1 MAQGDLVHGRFSKHF
16 KKGGATEKA
25 TYIPKSNIKALT
37 TTYGNTIKGKDLLDG
52 AYTTRKDIRKDPKMI
67 RSIFEEEYFEEFGE
81 GGGIQ
86 MGLIYR
92 VDGKDYLF
100 TSQKQNYQGNYD
112 LWEAYEI
119 VYDNYEGE
127 KHVNYE
133 KTKTSSRLKYFPSN
147 VKVKNVSV
155 EYFKK
160 GGGINNYAKGGWVLY
175 DEDTQKLIKKY
186 KTEAEA
192 KADLYEYYGNANIVK
207 ESVWNKTT
215 EPKVDRFMFEEEM
228 YEFKKGGK
236 TPKDFENLIYGV
248 KVIETIGNKTNE
260 VIVAMFQEKFER
272 DAFLLK
278 REERKARRISA
289 SSKEIPNY
297 DYQIIPINPY

>member
-1 MAQGDLVHGRFSKHF
+1 LSYDLIEKTKAY
-16 KKGGATEKA
+16 KKGGGVDNQF
-25 TYIPKSNIKALT
+25 YIGQSIILST
-37 TTYGNTIKGKDLLDG
+37 DD
-52 AYTTRKDIRKDPKMI
+52 AYFKRMTKDIRGFVSPYYNIELVIEQIIKNKPYDTARAFIRATGKKVPFEIKLNPKYI
-67 RSIFEEEYFEEFGE
+67 RQY
-81 GGGIQ
+81 
-86 MGLIYR
+86 
-92 VDGKDYLF
+92 
-100 TSQKQNYQGNYD
+100 
-112 LWEAYEI
+112 A
-119 VYDNYEGE
+119 
-127 KHVNYE
+127 
-133 KTKTSSRLKYFPSN
+133 
-147 VKVKNVSV
+147 
-155 EYFKK
+155 K